1 MTKNRLPDW
10 QMASLDS
17 VEQAARWSRDL
28 TQMRSRGPGD
38 LENAMR
44 SIERE
49 YGIDY
54 WTQWTLRYRRSRLRD
69 IGHNV
74 FLKLC
79 AAYQA
84 ECARQ
89 ERRLSHE
96 REIAKRIAGPDH
108 AAVREAETLVVDAH
122 RAPKLPPDVWEK

>member
-108 AAVREAETLVVDAH
+108 ATVRETEALVGSAP
-122 RAPKLPPDVWEK
+122 RARDLPPDVWEE

>member
-108 AAVREAETLVVDAH
+108 TAVREAEALVVDAQ

>member
-44 SIERE
+44 TIERE

-69 IGHNV
+69 IGHNLY
-74 FLKLC
+74 LKLS

-84 ECARQ
+84 ECAKQ
-89 ERRLSHE
+89 ERRFKHE
-96 REIAKRIAGPDH
+96 REIAKQIAGPNH
-108 AAVREAETLVVDAH
+108 AAVRAADAVVGNTPGAG
-122 RAPKLPPDVWEK
+122 DVPEDFWEE